1 VFIFKEKTILRAN
14 VIWYIFNKKIINNK
28 KNKKSLT
35 DNVDMQIVA
44 ENENEILY
52 IDRKNPLAQ

>member
-1 VFIFKEKTILRAN
+1 MFIFKEKTILRAN